1 MKTLVKRA
9 FQFLK
14 SKGMQTRKHRHFK
27 KRTLRK
33 SKETSFHHVKS
44 VIHKHSLER
53 ELLKHILM

>member
-1 MKTLVKRA
+1 
-9 FQFLK
+9 
-14 SKGMQTRKHRHFK
+14 MQTRKHRPFK

-53 ELLKHILM
+53 ELLKHILI